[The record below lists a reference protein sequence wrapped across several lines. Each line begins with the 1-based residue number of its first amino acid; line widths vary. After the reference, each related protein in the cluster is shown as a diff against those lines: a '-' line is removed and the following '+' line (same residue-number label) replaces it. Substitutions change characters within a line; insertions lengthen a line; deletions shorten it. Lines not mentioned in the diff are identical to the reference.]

1 MGVECE
7 ILWHSS
13 TYACMFSGLGDTNY
27 SNFCNNARNIDR
39 RLSQLGGQRFYPC
52 GFADDAV
59 GYAFFVCVCC
69 FFVCVCFVPK
79 SNLIFQHPSSKLGHN
94 NSYVTEGA
102 LLISSHLSTKIAP
115 IKSHAVSIKSANCLS
130 AETVESSYYVVLKHA
145 HNYVNL
151 PLGKNLVLF

>member
-1 MGVECE
+1 MLIVMGVERE

-59 GYAFFVCVCC
+59 GYAVFFLVCVCC
-69 FFVCVCFVPK
+69 LFGFGVFCSTLQPYFPAYFLQTVP
-79 SNLIFQHPSSKLGHN
+79 
-94 NSYVTEGA
+94 
-102 LLISSHLSTKIAP
+102 
-115 IKSHAVSIKSANCLS
+115 
-130 AETVESSYYVVLKHA
+130 
-145 HNYVNL
+145 
-151 PLGKNLVLF
+151 